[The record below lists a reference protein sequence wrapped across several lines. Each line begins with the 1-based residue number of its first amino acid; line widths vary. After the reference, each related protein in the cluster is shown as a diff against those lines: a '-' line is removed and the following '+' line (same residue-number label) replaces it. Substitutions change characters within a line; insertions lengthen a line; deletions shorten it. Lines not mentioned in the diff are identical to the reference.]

1 MRGVRVKICG
11 ITREEDLAVAV
22 AAGADAVGFL
32 VGVPSSPRNLTLE
45 RAEQLLEQVPVFVD
59 SVVVTVPNSVD
70 SLVKIYD
77 RLKPAAIQIH
87 GEKPFE
93 VSVIREKIRGARLIK
108 TVYVKTGNVTA
119 AVIEDSKVFDAIL
132 LDSFTGEQYGG
143 TGMVHDWKLS
153 RQIKQ
158 IIEPTPLI
166 LAGGLKPENVKEAIL
181 TVQPYA
187 VDVASGVELRPAVK
201 DPEKVLA
208 FIENAKEVRVYEQF
222 SRCPV
227 DRNVRGKARKG
238 Y

>member
-1 MRGVRVKICG
+1 MRKVRVKICG

-45 RAEQLLEQVPVFVD
+45 RAERLLKQVPVFVD
-59 SVVVTVPNSVD
+59 SVVVTVPDSID

-77 RLKPAAIQIH
+77 RLRPTAIQIH
-87 GEKPFE
+87 GQKPFE
-93 VSVIREKIRGARLIK
+93 ASDIRNKIRDVHLIK
-108 TVYVKTGNVTA
+108 TVYAKTGNVTA
-119 AVIEDSKVFDAIL
+119 AVIEDSKAFDAIL
-132 LDSFTGEQYGG
+132 LDSFTKGQYGG
-143 TGMVHDWKLS
+143 TGVVHDWELS

-158 IIEPTPLI
+158 TIEPTPLI

-201 DPEKVLA
+201 DPKKVLA
-208 FIENAKEVRVYEQF
+208 FIENAKEVRMRAY
-222 SRCPV
+222 
-227 DRNVRGKARKG
+227 
-238 Y
+238 

>member
-1 MRGVRVKICG
+1 MRKVRVKICG

-45 RAEQLLEQVPVFVD
+45 RAERLLKQVPVFVD
-59 SVVVTVPNSVD
+59 SVVVTVPDGID

-77 RLKPAAIQIH
+77 RLRPTAIQIH
-87 GEKPFE
+87 GEKTFGA
-93 VSVIREKIRGARLIK
+93 SVIREKIRDVHLIK

-119 AVIEDSKVFDAIL
+119 AVIEDSKAFDAIL
-132 LDSFTGEQYGG
+132 LDSFTKGQYGG
-143 TGMVHDWKLS
+143 TGVAHDWELS

-158 IIEPTPLI
+158 TIEPTPLI

-201 DPEKVLA
+201 DPKKVLA
-208 FIENAKEVRVYEQF
+208 FIENAKEVRIRAY
-222 SRCPV
+222 
-227 DRNVRGKARKG
+227 
-238 Y
+238 